1 MGNFIAVQRAK
12 MFGHYARDYAESTGE
27 RLRLLE
33 EDYLAQQHE
42 IEASI
47 LSKLLISFNFDGA
60 AAILL
65 KSWSF

>member
-47 LSKLLISFNFDGA
+47 LSKLLINFN
-60 AAILL
+60 L
-65 KSWSF
+65 